1 MELDDLTD
9 GIVIDCEMQEAY
21 KGTTLMNERMAGDFP
36 VLVPRLNGI
45 SWTGSV
51 TSVVVKPRWR
61 YL

>member
-1 MELDDLTD
+1 
-9 GIVIDCEMQEAY
+9 
-21 KGTTLMNERMAGDFP
+21 MNERMAGDFP
-36 VLVPRLNGI
+36 VLVPGLNGI